1 MGPRAWPGEGDVR
14 AWHWIALLVL
24 PLQAQAECGFTSNI
38 TPVATSAA
46 ARVDDPQVPAPEI
59 EAVTVARGTGGGAAC
74 DGLGFV
80 SVKLKWPRGSD
91 HELDQVGF
99 EYRLVQGSVPEGVV
113 PAGVVAAPVNGRRSE
128 HLFTWQDQEPARQ
141 QLIHALLEVRAVTRD
156 GHRGTPA
163 QLVLQQ

>member
-1 MGPRAWPGEGDVR
+1 M
-14 AWHWIALLVL
+14 
-24 PLQAQAECGFTSNI
+24 
-38 TPVATSAA
+38 
-46 ARVDDPQVPAPEI
+46 
-59 EAVTVARGTGGGAAC
+59 ARGTGGGAAC

-99 EYRLVQGSVPEGVV
+99 EYRLVQGSLPEGVL
-113 PAGVVAAPVNGRRSE
+113 PAGVVAAPVSGRRSE

-141 QLIHALLEVRAVTRD
+141 QPIHALLEVRAVTGD
-156 GHRGTPA
+156 GHRGTPV